1 MDFFSA
7 GTPSGTSNQTLLSK
21 LGLSFT
27 EDDRFVMSESTF
39 PGFAFEFVKKSGNYD
54 DPQTKRLQTPKN
66 MSFAASRAML
76 CLPTAAQPRPEV
88 YKSCLLDW
96 LALVFRGFVLTPG
109 IQARGG

>member
-1 MDFFSA
+1 MIMILKE
-7 GTPSGTSNQTLLSK
+7 TLANAKSIL
-21 LGLSFT
+21 
-27 EDDRFVMSESTF
+27 
-39 PGFAFEFVKKSGNYD
+39 FAV
-54 DPQTKRLQTPKN
+54 
-66 MSFAASRAML
+66 SRAML